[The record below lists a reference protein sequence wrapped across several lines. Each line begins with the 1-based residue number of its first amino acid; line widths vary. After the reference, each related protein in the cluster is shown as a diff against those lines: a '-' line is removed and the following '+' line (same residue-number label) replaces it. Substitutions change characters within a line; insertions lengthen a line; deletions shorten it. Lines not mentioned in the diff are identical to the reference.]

1 MSTDVIRLLVLA
13 LVFAAVV
20 LGIEGGMRWY
30 RTSRGSAMAVNK
42 RLRLIASGFDR
53 PEVLA
58 RLRRDTW
65 GDAIRLPGFST
76 TFSPAPIVTLSGWR
90 VLMPTFTRTFGWE

>member
-1 MSTDVIRLLVLA
+1 MSSDVIRLLVLA

-20 LGIEGGMRWY
+20 LAIEGGMRWY
-30 RTSRGSAMAVNK
+30 RTNRGGAMAVNK

-58 RLRRDTW
+58 RLRRDT
-65 GDAIRLPGFST
+65 GRRDPLARLLAGPGKSST
-76 TFSPAPIVTLSGWR
+76 PRCAPPGSACRQGA
-90 VLMPTFTRTFGWE
+90 PSY

>member
-1 MSTDVIRLLVLA
+1 MSTDVIRLFVLA

-30 RTSRGSAMAVNK
+30 RTNRGGATAINR

-65 GDAIRLPGFST
+65 GMRSACPVSWQARGKSSTAPCARPG
-76 TFSPAPIVTLSGWR
+76 SGCRRRARWC
-90 VLMPTFTRTFGWE
+90 